1 MQFPEEIEK
10 GVGRSEESLY
20 ADYGIEVTE
29 PLNGESALILQGDL
43 FSTYDVP
50 QDLDALIE
58 DITYIIEEEIY

>member
-1 MQFPEEIEK
+1 MQVTEVIED

-58 DITYIIEEEIY
+58 DITYIIEEGIY

>member
-1 MQFPEEIEK
+1 MQATEVIED

-20 ADYGIEVTE
+20 SDYGIEVTE

-50 QDLDALIE
+50 QDLDTLIE

>member
-1 MQFPEEIEK
+1 MQVTEEIENR
-10 GVGRSEESLY
+10 VGRSEESLY